1 MNHLYIIFTILF
13 LTVYGQ
19 LFAQDTTIYRQANA
33 SMFSNNYTFI
43 KKNKSDKFGTFIQYS
58 GTDDMQY
65 WYGEGVFT
73 ETNQKYFLTFDTTHN
88 HNRIETVASTGKSD
102 TLYIKWFDWRGEQ
115 QEWFSIR
122 FQDTIN
128 NKNIY
133 HADFLTGIVKIPKN
147 ELTSKHLSL
156 YPFGGNRNIFDFY
169 VSDSIDEINI
179 FVNDRMRMH
188 TFDKKTEIL
197 KKNAKGFT
205 TIGMFTKEKSTQFI
219 KG

>member
-1 MNHLYIIFTILF
+1 MKRLYIIFTILF
-13 LTVYGQ
+13 LTVFGQ
-19 LFAQDTTIYRQANA
+19 LFGQDTTIYLQENA
-33 SMFSNNYTFI
+33 SMFSNNYIFI
-43 KKNKSDKFGTFIQYS
+43 KKNKSDNFGTFIQYS

-73 ETNQKYFLTFDTTHN
+73 ETNQKYFLTYDTTN
-88 HNRIETVASTGKSD
+88 NYNRIETVASTDHSD

-128 NKNIY
+128 HNDIY
-133 HADFLTGIVKIPKN
+133 QSDFIIGFVKIPKN
-147 ELTSKHLSL
+147 ELTNKHLAL

-169 VSDSIDEINI
+169 VSDSINEINI
-179 FVNDRMRMH
+179 FVNDQMLMH

-205 TIGMFTKEKSTQFI
+205 TIGMFTKEKLTQFVLQ
-219 KG
+219 